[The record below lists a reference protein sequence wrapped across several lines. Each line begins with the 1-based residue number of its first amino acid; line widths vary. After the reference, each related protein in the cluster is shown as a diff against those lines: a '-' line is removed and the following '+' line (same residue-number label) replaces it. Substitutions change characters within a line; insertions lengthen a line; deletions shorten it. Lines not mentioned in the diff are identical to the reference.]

1 MGVGFRL
8 LGEIKAHVD
17 DERLDIGHA
26 RQSCVLACLLVDVN
40 RSVAT
45 DQLIDRVWADEP
57 PHRARNALA
66 AYVSRLR
73 ASLRGIDGVAITHG
87 SVGYTLKADADTV
100 DLHRFRRLATTARS
114 LADA

>member
-1 MGVGFRL
+1 VTRPFHDHFTGVSFQL
-8 LGEIKAHVD
+8 LGEIEAHVD

-40 RSVAT
+40 RPVAT
-45 DQLIDRVWADEP
+45 EILIDRVWADEP

-73 ASLRGIDGVAITHG
+73 QRCAS
-87 SVGYTLKADADTV
+87 STV
-100 DLHRFRRLATTARS
+100 CG
-114 LADA
+114 